1 MHKSSIFVT
10 IHFDSVMHSML
21 FKSMRKPIKTTTSKR
36 MQTNNSVRDEK
47 QAVLSLQAKQPS
59 FASPLHISRFQ
70 TFTKKKLQ
78 QKAFAHH
85 RARKTAIS
93 KLQKGKATRIQ
104 LNEKMLVKVCHFLF
118 RFHFLHC
125 FT

>member
-1 MHKSSIFVT
+1 
-10 IHFDSVMHSML
+10 
-21 FKSMRKPIKTTTSKR
+21 

-47 QAVLSLQAKQPS
+47 QAVLSLQAEQLL

-85 RARKTAIS
+85 RARKAAIS
-93 KLQKGKATRIQ
+93 KLQKSDTHSTQRENAHKGLPLSFSVSFSSLFHIETSGGKTAETP
-104 LNEKMLVKVCHFLF
+104 
-118 RFHFLHC
+118 
-125 FT
+125 